1 MKGPLSGRQA
11 GRQMD
16 ALINER
22 AGERAGNST
31 ASFPVITFFFLQR
44 FARLPAL
51 PLLPPRLP
59 FVAVPFLIVALLR
72 RVYTLPLFPSLSRF
86 LPMGSVN
93 PPPPLG
99 EVEAPKATDYP
110 GVSLTINEEGGR
122 GEGGRRRE
130 G

>member
-1 MKGPLSGRQA
+1 MSERSGQ
-11 GRQMD
+11 
-16 ALINER
+16 LNCE
-22 AGERAGNST
+22 
-31 ASFPVITFFFLQR
+31 FPSHYVFLQR

-51 PLLPPRLP
+51 PLLPPGLP

-93 PPPPLG
+93 PPPPPLG

-110 GVSLTINEEGGR
+110 GVSLTINEEGGK
-122 GEGGRRRE
+122 GEGGAARADKRAE
-130 G
+130 YVGE